1 MNARRTNLEHKKIE
15 NLMNNSYK
23 YVQGVT
29 TNPPVLC
36 PKKFNLTCQNYK
48 INNTPYHVIKGP
60 QFQQLIKDEP
70 VTTVAPFTHNG
81 SIDFNHTLQRPDFID
96 IKKAPHDGRFELL
109 DTYDKSSYLSTVKR
123 PKCNIEFKG
132 YGSRD
137 KDIILKGGSYCK
149 DLKGSPDHFYD
160 PKKDFT
166 MRRVDHSITK
176 FGGQA
181 GKVRHNS
188 IYSQNE
194 VPDNIN
200 NVKVAE
206 IERKYCKPKVKAPVN
221 LKKQLGRVQTT
232 KNQAQ
237 RNIETENSRQDYI
250 KRLLNEENDN
260 FDLEEYEK
268 KKGKRTVKNIVAHQ
282 SEIEN

>member
-1 MNARRTNLEHKKIE
+1 
-15 NLMNNSYK
+15 
-23 YVQGVT
+23 
-29 TNPPVLC
+29 
-36 PKKFNLTCQNYK
+36 
-48 INNTPYHVIKGP
+48 
-60 QFQQLIKDEP
+60 
-70 VTTVAPFTHNG
+70 
-81 SIDFNHTLQRPDFID
+81 
-96 IKKAPHDGRFELL
+96 
-109 DTYDKSSYLSTVKR
+109 
-123 PKCNIEFKG
+123 
-132 YGSRD
+132 
-137 KDIILKGGSYCK
+137 
-149 DLKGSPDHFYD
+149 
-160 PKKDFT
+160 

-176 FGGQA
+176 FGGQV

-237 RNIETENSRQDYI
+237 RNIEVENTRQDYI

-268 KKGKRTVKNIVAHQ
+268 KKGKKTVKNIVAHQ